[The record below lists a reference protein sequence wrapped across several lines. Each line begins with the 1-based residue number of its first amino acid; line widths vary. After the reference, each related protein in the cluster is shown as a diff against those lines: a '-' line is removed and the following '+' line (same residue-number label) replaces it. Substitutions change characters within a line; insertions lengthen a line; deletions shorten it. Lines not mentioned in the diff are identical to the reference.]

1 MKIPVTYLLPAAVL
15 VGFGAYTAVT
25 LSHTPPAHAVTHH
38 AAANIS
44 RGDGLP
50 PAPPASAPL
59 TARERWIIEIS
70 APFDTES
77 RVLHAWDQLGQP
89 PLYWSTWEHAY
100 YFYLDRPGEPGNAIT
115 LNYTYIQHS
124 PPWYGKP
131 LVP

>member
-70 APFDTES
+70 APS
-77 RVLHAWDQLGQP
+77 GKRRSILLLWNALGRP
-89 PLYWSTWEHAY
+89 PLLWSPFEQYY
-100 YFYLDRPGEPGNAIT
+100 YFSVGKRGDILRF
-115 LNYTYIQHS
+115 TYIPHS
-124 PPWYGKP
+124 PSWYGKP
-131 LVP
+131 LRP